1 MNYTPEHQQRCTII
15 RGKSQNDM
23 EDLLPLYAD
32 IVHRNCPCKKDDFIE
47 RAQKRLSKTL
57 FGTEAFE
64 SLSESNKKTVNN
76 HLTEI
81 ACTLLGLYY
90 YDYDEDT
97 KTEIAYE
104 TEACNFIFEKG
115 DNPTF
120 FKNLCLNFQ
129 FPNAAKWKAFVMEDL
144 EKEINIKPFCYVV
157 ALLYYAQT
165 QPEKIL
171 LTKQEVGY
179 YVLNNLDVLQGK
191 IKPEVVYNRIMEDRK
206 NKIKREKL
214 RGSKDWQHIKEQFN
228 LLELANIIE
237 TDATYLWLNKD
248 ESKAIKIFLNHLDT
262 VLFDVKSYKDII
274 YTSEGW
280 RTLLS
285 VWRKYYGSFNK
296 ELEEVQTQFNGD
308 IVIVGREE
316 QAAYGGATKSSVD
329 IGDEGEAL
337 VFRLEQERVR
347 NYKERLVNK
356 VLLLG
361 KTKGLGYDISSIE
374 ADENLKKP
382 EFARYIEVKSTKR
395 VTEPSFNNEWLDSL
409 NITAKEW
416 VAAEQ
421 YGEFY
426 NIYRVYFT
434 KNKTIIVRMQNPYK
448 KYQDNKIEVYPLTYN
463 MTFGSEVIEKRYE
476 GE

>member
-1 MNYTPEHQQRCTII
+1 MTYNPEHQYRCTII

-23 EDLLPLYAD
+23 EDMLPLYAD
-32 IVHRNCPCKKDDFIE
+32 IVHRNCPCTKEEFVG
-47 RAQKRLSKTL
+47 RARKRLSKAL
-57 FGTEAFE
+57 FETEAYDL
-64 SLSESNKKTVNN
+64 LSDSNQKTVDN

-90 YDYDEDT
+90 YDYDGDA

-104 TEACNFIFEKG
+104 TEACKFILDKA
-115 DNPTF
+115 DYPTF

-129 FPNAAKWKAFVMEDL
+129 FPNAAKWKQFVLED
-144 EKEINIKPFCYVV
+144 INKGICIKPFCYVV
-157 ALLYYAQT
+157 SLLYYAQS
-165 QPEKIL
+165 QPEKEL
-171 LTKQEVGY
+171 LTKQEIGY

-191 IKPEVVYNRIMEDRK
+191 ITPDVVYNRIMSDRK

-214 RGSKDWQHIKEQFN
+214 SGSKDWQHIKEQFN

-237 TDATYLWLNKD
+237 TDATYLWLNKK
-248 ESKAIKIFLNHLDT
+248 ETAAIKVFMEHLNSEKFDVYSYSNTIESPDGWRVFLND
-262 VLFDVKSYKDII
+262 
-274 YTSEGW
+274 W
-280 RTLLS
+280 RQ
-285 VWRKYYGSFNK
+285 YYGTFNK
-296 ELEEVQTQFNGD
+296 ELEGMQTQFNAE
-308 IVIVGREE
+308 IVIHDHDE
-316 QAAYGGATKSSVD
+316 QKAHSGATKSSVD
-329 IGDEGEAL
+329 IGDDGEAL

-347 NYKERLVNK
+347 KYKERLVNK

-374 ADENLKKP
+374 ADENPKRP
-382 EFARYIEVKSTKR
+382 EFARYIEVKATKR
-395 VTEPSFNNEWLDSL
+395 VTEPSFNKEWLDSL

-421 YGEFY
+421 YKEYY

-434 KNKTIIVRMQNPYK
+434 KTKTIIVRIQNPFK
-448 KYQDNKIEVYPLTYN
+448 KYEDNEIEVYPTIYQMN
-463 MTFGSEVIEKRYE
+463 FRANVIEKRYE